1 MFIIFFLISFLF
13 NRSSATDFIET
24 LAKNLS
30 SIESRDTIFYFSK
43 SLLLLLM
50 DDEEE
55 IRERSS
61 KIVMRIVNVSDRILI
76 PSYAQEEFVEFLMDK
91 FEVLNRNEAIVLV
104 VLIVTNLAQNKNQL
118 SGDIEESQVFDK
130 NEVNIFSENFVI
142 KKQCTS
148 LLELKFKKF
157 SSAEFEN
164 ELFKIVDGSR
174 KFEKTGN
181 AAEIKNFLR
190 TLHSNLTVNALSI

>member
-1 MFIIFFLISFLF
+1 
-13 NRSSATDFIET
+13 
-24 LAKNLS
+24 
-30 SIESRDTIFYFSK
+30 
-43 SLLLLLM
+43 M

-76 PSYAQEEFVEFLMDK
+76 PSYAQEDFIEFLMDK
-91 FEVLNRNEAIVLV
+91 FEVLNRNEAIVLI

-118 SGDIEESQVFDK
+118 SGDIESQVFDK

-164 ELFKIVDGSR
+164 ELFKIVDGSQ
-174 KFEKTGN
+174 KFKKTGN
-181 AAEIKNFLR
+181 SAEIKNFLR
-190 TLHSNLTVNALSI
+190 TLHSNLTVNVVSI